1 MDFLVIIILGSVL
14 GFYIAKNIR
23 DKNRI
28 KILEKNIEDYQKA
41 VLKQNEILN
50 IYRETINK
58 YESFFQGVDIP
69 DAHVPKVERYDLDD
83 ILNEISEIGINNLS
97 PEKLKFLKNY
107 KKWK

>member
-1 MDFLVIIILGSVL
+1 MDFLVIIILGAVL
-14 GFYIAKNIR
+14 GFYVAKNIR

-28 KILEKNIEDYQKA
+28 KILEKNIDDHQK
-41 VLKQNEILN
+41 VIFKQNEILN

-69 DAHVPKVERYDLDD
+69 DVPKVERYDLDD